1 MAPTKNRKPNIKFVK
16 KSNSQRAAAQAS
28 KQRVVPSK
36 PVAIASKK
44 RPSTEA
50 AASSEQPT
58 SGPDEA
64 KDSEH
69 STVGPLN
76 PVRTEVS
83 QTSDSSSGAQR
94 RKWSEV
100 VLGPSV
106 PVITSQTPSSNAVL
120 GDKTNPI
127 TFGDDLDN
135 LDTFSYFPSPIP
147 IVGCSPYSPDKILAE
162 ADNILARTIEV
173 ASPTPSFKSVESV
186 KKPLTDITTSMRS
199 KSVSPIRHSSPK
211 HSSIMDEHFR
221 KAFSYPPSDI
231 VHPSYVIDRS
241 SEDPPA
247 RSIVD
252 SDMISSPDRYISVGD
267 SADSWPVVKIV
278 ADDTSTRI
286 RSPTSATNE
295 NSRIRKSSG
304 EAPGGATSV
313 PAVKS
318 ISDHPFGVASSTAT
332 AQNIEYKFPASSSV
346 SMVESANAAA
356 PHGHGIPNSTASN
369 SFATIGSATSP
380 ASTAEKATDGSSTS
394 ITGPK
399 SGHSLF
405 SDIAQHVSTGTPLT
419 HIAHSLPALL
429 DVQPIQREIK
439 AITAGPDTTMVTVQT
454 DSTANTRVL
463 APNPIVPRNAEV
475 SMADRIVIK
484 QEWPT
489 LQDAMRSILSPQ
501 PPGGGRRGLQA
512 AARDSHDA
520 VWRDTATRARTRSA
534 SPPRVPAPGSTE
546 PEAENQT
553 DMSLSTPVITTSTL
567 SGSVQNATATEI
579 ADDFGRFSS
588 PLSDL
593 SEKDMKFEDIDDSQ
607 TIQATTV
614 TTTPRATRKATQ
626 QGQQK
631 VTRGRRNSASG
642 IAKTSNLPSGQVG
655 GLPTS
660 LSDTVPMDIDTE
672 GGGKSAARGYSNDQS
687 GILRAIGQAPD
698 HSTPNKRGR
707 KPKNAAT
714 SSSARQA
721 PARPDPTGGPARN
734 TRKRKHPPVVPVAPT
749 LAASRPARTAAIRAR
764 EVIHDVATGRR
775 SRSLTA
781 ELKEEEKPELPTT
794 KRRRTNRDRSNTA
807 DTKPSKVEEPE
818 KKPEHES
825 SVPVLRKTTRS
836 TRRQTQTIASQQ
848 PSSVATRR
856 ATRSAGT
863 ITTATNKESG
873 SAIQA
878 EPLPPDDGV
887 VTTEIGTTSLIQ
899 VESTPAKSMIVTT
912 ETESGNSIQAGTVPA
927 PQDMGQRPPSPAQ
940 HGKQRPNSPSL
951 LRQGEEQTSPS
962 PIQYEEIRQKSP
974 SPTLRKEE
982 DQKPWSSI
990 HHVEETRKSPSP
1002 TLRKEDE
1009 QKPSSSIHHDEET
1022 RKSPSPPHREQE
1034 KQKSPPSF
1042 HAKEIQKSSSI
1053 QQEEEDQRSPPPKPA
1068 SPTQQ
1073 LLQEANVPRTGQP
1086 TTRRRL
1092 TRDQEHDML
1101 LREADES
1108 LSSYL
1113 AEDNQGNKVL
1123 SNQEAELTVVLV
1135 RDSIAGERAARISQG
1150 DKRSERP
1157 TSLPPVSTEDSETA
1171 ARTDL
1176 QAEHSEKP
1184 GSLAVPAADPTT
1196 NEAAT
1201 RIDSQAVRSPSPPF
1215 PETSISPEHSLA
1227 FTPGLS
1233 SDSLENVVGA
1243 VLSVELEDC
1252 GEVVTLLGEPDALEA
1267 AKNLVDLSNKPL
1279 AASSPLPKPPTAPD
1293 LGPKCAL
1300 CSRALGEIKAL
1311 RANEGLLSA
1320 SDDEIFAEHVEFC
1333 LSYTGA
1339 EADFGND
1346 TDDPSLELA
1355 SEPGLEDDT
1364 EAESIEATENYDKD
1378 GQPTRT
1384 LPYYIQDVPDTGNTY
1399 PFTSLTA
1406 LDEYRKLLNDPGLTP
1421 EEQLAVEES
1430 LVFSLHSAQEE
1441 WYLLE
1446 QIACAKG
1453 AAAPKKLRKGTKA
1466 PQRRRDPFKP
1476 EDPIV
1481 YEDKKEAALYS
1492 YDNSSNKYSM
1502 RREGL
1507 RTRQKHLDPIIVPGY
1522 EFAPG
1527 VPQTMEPKL
1536 TRGRNKN
1543 ETSSARETTTPAPA
1557 HATGSSKV
1565 PRPATAANS
1574 GRSTPAVITGDQPV
1588 KRGPGRPRK
1597 DGLAPGSRPVVIAAP
1612 AATTVSAAIPSTSTQ
1627 VSQSMFKISFGMQGR
1642 ESMKGILS
1650 RDVSPGTSHP
1660 STPANGPSSTAIDD
1674 SNKQSVAERSKV
1686 GAGRGGMVA
1695 VTGTGRKRGR
1705 PKKADVAAAQLK
1717 AAAAAAAALIGP
1729 PRLQLNIPNA
1739 SGQFSSFPVTN
1750 EAHGTSVTR
1759 RSSTTSNNDMQRPVR
1774 GKTYKTP
1781 TSIEAP
1787 LPKPTM
1793 EEEFKAAA
1801 SSTNLGPRVRKR
1813 RLDDGDLAEA
1823 PAKKTRRNEVDST
1836 SAT

>member
-1 MAPTKNRKPNIKFVK
+1 MAPTKNKKPNIKFVK

-58 SGPDEA
+58 SGPEEA
-64 KDSEH
+64 KGSEH
-69 STVGPLN
+69 TTIGPLN
-76 PVRTEVS
+76 PVHVRTEVS

-106 PVITSQTPSSNAVL
+106 PVITSQTPSGTSNAVL

-135 LDTFSYFPSPIP
+135 LDTLSYFASPIP
-147 IVGCSPYSPDKILAE
+147 AVGCSPYSPDKILAE

-186 KKPLTDITTSMRS
+186 KKPLTDVTTSMRS
-199 KSVSPIRHSSPK
+199 KSVSPIRPSSPK

-252 SDMISSPDRYISVGD
+252 SEMISSPDRYISVGD

-278 ADDTSTRI
+278 AGDTSTRI
-286 RSPTSATNE
+286 RSPTPATNE
-295 NSRIRKSSG
+295 NSRI
-304 EAPGGATSV
+304 P
-313 PAVKS
+313 VKS

-332 AQNIEYKFPASSSV
+332 AQNIDYKFPASSSV
-346 SMVESANAAA
+346 SMVESANVSPVAT
-356 PHGHGIPNSTASN
+356 HGHGFPNSTASN
-369 SFATIGSATSP
+369 SFATVGSEPSP
-380 ASTAEKATDGSSTS
+380 ASTAEKAIHGSSTS
-394 ITGPK
+394 IIGPK
-399 SGHSLF
+399 SGQSLF
-405 SDIAQHVSTGTPLT
+405 SDTAQHVSTDTPPT
-419 HIAHSLPALL
+419 HIAHSLPTLL
-429 DVQPIQREIK
+429 DAQPIQGEIK
-439 AITAGPDTTMVTVQT
+439 AITVEPDTTMPTVQT
-454 DSTANTRVL
+454 SPTANTRVL

-475 SMADRIVIK
+475 EMEDRIVIK

-501 PPGGGRRGLQA
+501 PPGGGRRGLQTV
-512 AARDSHDA
+512 ARDSREA

-534 SPPRVPAPGSTE
+534 SPPRVTAPGSTE

-553 DMSLSTPVITTSTL
+553 DMSLPTPVITTSAL
-567 SGSVQNATATEI
+567 SGSVQNAASTEI
-579 ADDFGRFSS
+579 SDDSGRFSS

-607 TIQATTV
+607 TIQVATV

-631 VTRGRRNSASG
+631 VTRGWRNSAPG
-642 IAKTSNLPSGQVG
+642 MAKTSNLPSGQAG

-660 LSDTVPMDIDTE
+660 QSDTIPMDIDTE
-672 GGGKSAARGYSNDQS
+672 GGGKSTARSYSNDQS
-687 GILRAIGQAPD
+687 GILRAIGQVPD

-707 KPKNAAT
+707 KPK
-714 SSSARQA
+714 RQA
-721 PARPDPTGGPARN
+721 PAGPDPTGGPARN

-781 ELKEEEKPELPTT
+781 ELKEEEKPELPAT

-836 TRRQTQTIASQQ
+836 TRRQTQTIAPQQ
-848 PSSVATRR
+848 PPSVAPRR
-856 ATRSAGT
+856 ATRSAGI
-863 ITTATNKESG
+863 ITTTTNKEYG

-878 EPLPPDDGV
+878 EPLPPNDV
-887 VTTEIGTTSLIQ
+887 IVTTETGTASLIQ
-899 VESTPAKSMIVTT
+899 VESTPAKTMIVTT

-927 PQDMGQRPPSPAQ
+927 PQDMGQRPLSPAQ
-940 HGKQRPNSPSL
+940 HGKQRPSSPSL

-962 PIQYEEIRQKSP
+962 PTQYEEIRQKSP
-974 SPTLRKEE
+974 SPTLQKEE
-982 DQKPWSSI
+982 EQKPSSSIPTLQREEEQKPSSI
-990 HHVEETRKSPSP
+990 HHVEETRKSPA
-1002 TLRKEDE
+1002 
-1009 QKPSSSIHHDEET
+1009 PSHQEE
-1022 RKSPSPPHREQE
+1022 E
-1034 KQKSPPSF
+1034 KQKSPSPSLQ
-1042 HAKEIQKSSSI
+1042 AEEIQKFSST
-1053 QQEEEDQRSPPPKPA
+1053 QQEEEHQRSPPPKPA

-1073 LLQEANVPRTGQP
+1073 LLQEANVPRIGQP

-1113 AEDNQGNKVL
+1113 AEDSQGNGVP

-1135 RDSIAGERAARISQG
+1135 RDSIAGESAARISQG
-1150 DKRSERP
+1150 VERSERLAP
-1157 TSLPPVSTEDSETA
+1157 PPVSIEDSETA

-1184 GSLAVPAADPTT
+1184 GSPAVPAADPTA
-1196 NEAAT
+1196 NETAT

-1215 PETSISPEHSLA
+1215 PETSVSPEHRLA
-1227 FTPGLS
+1227 VTPGLS
-1233 SDSLENVVGA
+1233 SDLPKNVAGV
-1243 VLSVELEDC
+1243 VSSVELEDS
-1252 GEVVTLLGEPDALEA
+1252 GEVVALLGEPDALEA

-1279 AASSPLPKPPTAPD
+1279 AAFSPPPGPPTAPD

-1300 CSRALGEIKAL
+1300 CSRALWEIKAL
-1311 RANEGLLSA
+1311 RVNEGLPSA
-1320 SDDEIFAEHVEFC
+1320 SDDDILAEHVEFC

-1339 EADFGND
+1339 EADFGD
-1346 TDDPSLELA
+1346 DIDDPSLELT

-1364 EAESIEATENYDKD
+1364 EVESIEATENYSKD
-1378 GQPTRT
+1378 GQPSHT
-1384 LPYYIQDVPDTGNTY
+1384 LPYYIQDVSDIDNSY
-1399 PFTSLTA
+1399 PFTPLAA

-1441 WYLLE
+1441 WHLLE

-1453 AAAPKKLRKGTKA
+1453 AAAPKKVRKGSKA

-1476 EDPIV
+1476 EDPVV

-1522 EFAPG
+1522 EFAPE

-1557 HATGSSKV
+1557 LATGSSKV

-1597 DGLAPGSRPVVIAAP
+1597 DGLAPGSRPLVTAAP
-1612 AATTVSAAIPSTSTQ
+1612 AAATVSAATPSTSTQ

-1660 STPANGPSSTAIDD
+1660 STPTNGPSSTAIDD

-1686 GAGRGGMVA
+1686 GAGRGGTVA

-1717 AAAAAAAALIGP
+1717 AAAALTGP
-1729 PRLQLNIPNA
+1729 PRLQLNNPNTN
-1739 SGQFSSFPVTN
+1739 GQFSSFPVTN

-1793 EEEFKAAA
+1793 EEEFRAAA

-1823 PAKKTRRNEVDST
+1823 PAKKSRRNEVDST
-1836 SAT
+1836 SAA